1 MSFLYSVRI
10 VLTASSYHK
19 IINWFFF
26 FHIWDEKVMFLQLYT
41 LNTRTLGHCSAMIFE
56 KIWEII
62 FKQNDKVTKN
72 PLHSG
77 HF

>member
-1 MSFLYSVRI
+1 
-10 VLTASSYHK
+10 
-19 IINWFFF
+19 
-26 FHIWDEKVMFLQLYT
+26 MFLQLYT